1 MDAKLNESCSRM
13 VEELST
19 LTSLTKKEIKKI
31 SGFFDCRTV
40 SENEVL
46 WKEGDKCGYVGFIA
60 FGRVKI
66 SKETEFKGN
75 RVVLGIYG
83 AGSFIGALCIL
94 DNSPRAVTAET
105 MEETSLMIITKE
117 NFNKLMN
124 AHPELWGKLIKGMLI
139 SVSKRLKSSFDRLIT
154 VF

>member
-13 VEELST
+13 AEELST
-19 LTSLTKKEIKKI
+19 LTSLTKEEIMKI
-31 SGFFDCRTV
+31 SGFFDCRAV

-60 FGRVKI
+60 SGRVKI

-75 RVVLGIYG
+75 QVVLGIYG
-83 AGSFIGALCIL
+83 TGSFIGALCIL
-94 DNSPRAVTAET
+94 DDSPRVVTAET
-105 MEETSLMIITKE
+105 LEETSLMIITKE

-124 AHPELWGKLIKGMLI
+124 THPELWGKLIKGILL